1 MCSQNAL
8 CDAIGANRGLGLE
21 LCKQLSESGGYG
33 VIYAVC
39 RKTSDELTKLAGSN
53 PDTGKI
59 QVLQGIQV
67 TDGDT
72 SSKLQAALRDV
83 PVDLLVHNA
92 GAYGPP
98 EKGVESMYATQTLEN
113 ITAERMRFAFELNTV
128 APLML
133 TKALVPNLEQAAA
146 ANKFSKVA
154 IISSAMG
161 SIAENGSGGH
171 YGYRTAKA
179 GVNMVGMSLSQDLK
193 DKNIAVSMSK
203 CHTVDNEVSD

>member
-1 MCSQNAL
+1 M
-8 CDAIGANRGLGLE
+8 E
-21 LCKQLSESGGYG
+21 LCKQLTESGTYSS
-33 VIYAVC
+33 IYAVC
-39 RKTSDELTKLAGSN
+39 RKTSDELTKLASIT
-53 PDTGKI
+53 PDSVKVK
-59 QVLQGIQV
+59 VLEGIQV
-67 TDGDT
+67 TDADAGT
-72 SSKLQAALRDV
+72 KIQAALQDI

-98 EKGVESMYATQTLEN
+98 EKSVDSIYATQTLAN
-113 ITAERMRFAFELNTV
+113 ITAERMRFAFELNTM

-133 TKALVPNLEQAAA
+133 TQALVPNLEQAAA

-193 DKNIAVSMSK
+193 EKNIAVSLSK
-203 CHTVDNEVSD
+203 Y